1 MTPALFIITPLL
13 FVLTFITPLYG
24 QRNTPQVFLVKDAA
38 LTHLLIPKST
48 KALGI
53 SLSSQFDVPEEG
65 LPVLLTREGNL
76 YDLQKRS
83 YLPHKKTLGI
93 TSFTIS
99 SSLFVVI
106 RKDMLGWYEDGAIR
120 ERVRLPQAGLRLA
133 AGPGQRLYVYGDRGT
148 GGIIYLLEDGKEIP
162 LVEVSRG
169 DISALTAIRQRIFYA
184 VGNAIYTVAKGE
196 KPGLLF
202 VAEGEK
208 QVRSLAIDPKVG
220 VLYFSA
226 GNTVYAMR
234 AGVALSVLKGME
246 CYLKYSGAALYALDP
261 KAGRLVKITGLE
273 RLIFDEKGESS
284 PAPAGGFKE

>member
-1 MTPALFIITPLL
+1 MTPALFIVTPLL

-24 QRNTPQVFLVKDAA
+24 QYNTPQVFLVKDAA
-38 LTHLLIPKST
+38 LTHLLIPKGT

-53 SLSSQFDVPEEG
+53 SLSSQFEVPEGG
-65 LPVLLTREGNL
+65 LPILLTREGNL

-83 YLPHKKTLGI
+83 YLPYKKTLGI

-106 RKDMLGWYEDGAIR
+106 RRDMLGWYEDGTIR
-120 ERVRLPQAGLRLA
+120 ERVRLPQSGLRIA

-148 GGIIYLLEDGKEIP
+148 GSMIYLLEDGKEIP

-169 DISALTAIRQRIFYA
+169 NISALTAIRQRIFYA

-196 KPGLLF
+196 RPGLLF

-208 QVRSLAIDPKVG
+208 LVRSLAIDPKVG

-234 AGVALSVLKGME
+234 AGIALSVLKGME
-246 CYLKYSGAALYALDP
+246 CYLKYSGTALYALDP